1 MDTGDGLDPAVR
13 SILSAARERAAGGRT
28 DAGDAGRVAVDPRDL
43 EAAFDRAAAGGRV
56 PVIAEVKPT
65 SPTTEGT
72 REDDPVAL
80 AESMVGG
87 GAAALSVLTEPEHF
101 GGSVGTLDRVRDAVD
116 VPVLRK
122 DFVVDERQLDAVESD
137 VVLLIARFVGEDLPE
152 LLTAARDRGFQVL
165 VEVHDRAE
173 LAAAVDAGASF
184 LGVNNRDLARL
195 EVDLATF
202 ESVAPAAPDDVTLIA
217 ESGIGSPADVRR
229 MRDAGADALLIG
241 SAIMDGDV
249 RANTHELTRAN
260 ADANDDGEAT
270 GVADDAT
277 DTHGDDTGDTGH
289 GDDPDDDAADAD
301 HADHTDTD
309 HIDTTEH
316 PT

>member
-13 SILSAARERAAGGRT
+13 SILSAARERAEGRRT
-28 DAGDAGRVAVDPRDL
+28 DAGDTGRVAVDPRDL

-65 SPTTEGT
+65 SPTTAGT
-72 REDDPVAL
+72 RDDDPVAL
-80 AESMVGG
+80 AESMVDG

-101 GGSVGTLDRVRDAVD
+101 GGSVETLERVRDAVG

-137 VVLLIARFVGEDLPE
+137 VVLLIARFVGDDLPD
-152 LLTAARDRGFQVL
+152 LLAAARDRGFQVL
-165 VEVHDRAE
+165 VEVHDRDE
-173 LAAAVDAGASF
+173 LAAAVDAGAT
-184 LGVNNRDLARL
+184 LIGVNNRDLAEL
-195 EVDLATF
+195 AVDLATF

-229 MRDAGADALLIG
+229 MRAAGADALLIG

-249 RANTHELTRAN
+249 RVNTRELTRA
-260 ADANDDGEAT
+260 ATGDDGGGAT
-270 GVADDAT
+270 
-277 DTHGDDTGDTGH
+277 
-289 GDDPDDDAADAD
+289 DAADD
-301 HADHTDTD
+301 THAVNDTDSTDDTDTTD
-309 HIDTTEH
+309 GTHDTEQ
-316 PT
+316 PI